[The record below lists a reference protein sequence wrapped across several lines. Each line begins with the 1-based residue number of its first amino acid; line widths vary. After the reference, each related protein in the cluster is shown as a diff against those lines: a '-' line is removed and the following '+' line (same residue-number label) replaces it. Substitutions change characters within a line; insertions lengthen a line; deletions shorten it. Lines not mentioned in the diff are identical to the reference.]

1 MKFSKSILLTM
12 ACTLTLAACGARSTD
27 EEQVRALFANV
38 EKAAEDR
45 DTSDVLAFV
54 GSDYADSQGFDKSQL
69 QNFLRGYF
77 LTHPKVELVVSVDD
91 LEFPADGL
99 ARANVTVTAVDLSD
113 PHREHLSVE
122 LRRSDGRWLVARADR
137 AGR

>member
-1 MKFSKSILLTM
+1 MKFSKSILLNV

-27 EEQVRALFANV
+27 EEKVRALFANA

-45 DTSDVLAFV
+45 DTSDVLAFIA
-54 GSDYADSQGFDKSQL
+54 SDYADSQGFDKSQL

-99 ARANVTVTAVDLSD
+99 ARANVAVTAVDLSD
-113 PHREHLSVE
+113 PHREHLSIE
-122 LRRSDGRWLVARADR
+122 LRRTDGRWLVARADR
-137 AGR
+137 VGR